1 MTNEEALEIA
11 KKQIMADAKNF
22 KELKLGF
29 IVNPIAGMGG
39 AVGLK
44 GTDGKDILKKAIE
57 LGAQKVAP
65 RKANSF
71 LSELRAIINNVKLVV
86 GAASMGEDSAKECGF
101 RYIVCSKPKRITS
114 SNDTKEIALKIL
126 ELELP
131 LIVFCGGDGTA
142 RDIEKAVNLSV
153 PVIGVPT
160 GVKMHSAVFAIN
172 PKATARIVAK
182 FLTGKIPAKESE
194 VMDVNEK
201 AFRQGHLS
209 AHLYGYMLT
218 PYEPMLL
225 QGNKIASPVTQSEL
239 RNQAALAL
247 YVLEKMEKDVIYIVG
262 PGTTTRTIA
271 DLLDEKKTLLGV
283 DLFYNKKIIGYDVTE
298 KEILNK
304 IRNKKAKIILTPI
317 GGQGFILGRGNQQI
331 SARVVKKVGLENII
345 IISTKNKLSGF
356 QRLRVDTN
364 DQKLDDLIRS
374 DRLKVITDYGI
385 EVLLKI
391 E

>member
-1 MTNEEALEIA
+1 
-11 KKQIMADAKNF
+11 
-22 KELKLGF
+22 
-29 IVNPIAGMGG
+29 
-39 AVGLK
+39 
-44 GTDGKDILKKAIE
+44 
-57 LGAQKVAP
+57 
-65 RKANSF
+65 
-71 LSELRAIINNVKLVV
+71 
-86 GAASMGEDSAKECGF
+86 
-101 RYIVCSKPKRITS
+101 
-114 SNDTKEIALKIL
+114 
-126 ELELP
+126 
-131 LIVFCGGDGTA
+131 
-142 RDIEKAVNLSV
+142 
-153 PVIGVPT
+153 
-160 GVKMHSAVFAIN
+160 MHSAVFAIN